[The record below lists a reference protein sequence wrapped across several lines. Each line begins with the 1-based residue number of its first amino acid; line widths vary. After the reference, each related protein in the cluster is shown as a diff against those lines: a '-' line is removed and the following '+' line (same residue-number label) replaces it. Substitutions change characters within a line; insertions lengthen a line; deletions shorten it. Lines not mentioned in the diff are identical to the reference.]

1 VPRETGAPRQRDT
14 GDRSP
19 WCIRSRTQVR
29 AHLRARAGVLLSARS
44 SGRKLSVDR
53 LLGVLCTQLPDHFVS
68 ILGRAVTHYQCKS
81 LKSVS
86 QLG

>member
-19 WCIRSRTQVR
+19 LVYSITDTR

-81 LKSVS
+81 RKSVS
-86 QLG
+86 QFG